1 MKLKTFLSWIIV
13 GSLVISQTAW
23 ARIKLVALPDRQATV
38 VRLDNPAATLVE
50 EERILTLQEGVNK
63 IDFSWKGVKIQ
74 TNSIRLTVLDQQQPV
89 SLLSVSYPNHEEA
102 LVWEVGSPVA
112 QQVRARISYLLNYID
127 RLVTYSATVNKEE
140 TALTLDSFLVLRN
153 FSGENLPVSKFQLDY
168 GETFEGTSLSNE
180 TKKIQFF
187 TATNLPIR
195 KRFTFDAAV
204 LPWDPKKEQDNVGIP
219 VQYELD
225 NHPDKGLG
233 KHALWDG
240 KTRVYQADGHDSTIF
255 LGEDNADFTPVG
267 QPMKLTIGKSRDVVV
282 TQRKMSEQ
290 RLNERRNN
298 ENKVVL
304 YDTEEVMQV
313 EIENFKNLPAAV
325 TLQEPM
331 PMEWEMKQHSHEFK
345 REHNQLISFDVNVPE
360 KQKVVVTY
368 TYYQRNLKP

>member
-1 MKLKTFLSWIIV
+1 MKRKMFLSWIIM
-13 GSLVISQTAW
+13 GSLIFSQAAW
-23 ARIKLVALPDRQATV
+23 ARIKLAALPERQATV
-38 VRLDNPAATLVE
+38 VRLDNPTATLVE
-50 EERILTLQEGVNK
+50 EERVLTLQEGVNK
-63 IDFSWKGVKIQ
+63 IDFSWKNVQIQ
-74 TNSIRLTVLDQQQPV
+74 TDSIRLTVLDHLQPV
-89 SLLSVSYPNHEEA
+89 TLLSVSYPNNEEA

-140 TALTLDSFLVLRN
+140 TALMLDSFLVLRN
-153 FSGENLPVSKFQLDY
+153 FSGENLATARFQLDY
-168 GETFEGTSLSNE
+168 GETFEGTSLNNE

-187 TATNLPIR
+187 TAANLPIR
-195 KRFTFDAAV
+195 KRFTFDAGV
-204 LPWDPKKEQDNVGIP
+204 LPWDPKQEQNNVSIP

-225 NHPDKGLG
+225 NRVEAGLG

-240 KTRVYQADGHDSTIF
+240 KTRLYQEDGHGSTIF
-255 LGEDNADFTPVG
+255 LGEDNVEFTPVG
-267 QPMKLTIGKSRDVVV
+267 QPMQLTIGKSRDVVV

-325 TLQEPM
+325 TLKEPM
-331 PMEWEMKQHSHEFK
+331 PMEWEMKQQSHEYT
-345 REHNQLISFDVNVPE
+345 REHNQLINFNIDVPA
-360 KQKVVVTY
+360 KQKVTVAY